1 MEKENLEFIENN
13 LLLTNLNQNFLKKKA
28 KIGLMRNLT
37 SILFEKKD
45 GNYSNIN
52 NLNYINP
59 DNINLTLEDC
69 IKINYENIL
78 TYKNS
83 KNKLIYTDNYQNN
96 IEERTKINKP
106 LSYENLCFYL
116 QQDYINEQ
124 FINEKKGN
132 LKEKNINNNNNNN
145 NINKKNKKIENE
157 IIFESNYEQ
166 GNLRMAIEIN
176 NKNNKKYKE
185 YDLIIRRDI
194 NNTKNYSGF
203 LFSVKSDKEITIK
216 FNILNYVK
224 NKVPFNN
231 NKIKILCYSNN
242 EKWTRNTF
250 NVFYYNN
257 NIPINKSDNNDISY
271 LNNNN
276 NNIEDNKINKKIENK
291 DNNEEII
298 NDDNSEDSEYNNSSS
313 TSKCFHSL
321 SFCYHIS
328 KENINTPIFFSYCYP
343 YTFSML
349 QDFLYSISKQLSQ
362 NSKDLIRFSTYDRS
376 ICGNAIDIL
385 YITNFKKKI
394 SSKKTIFITGRIHPG
409 ESSGSYVVE
418 SVIKN
423 LLFNEQYKS
432 LLDKYIFKIIPM
444 INVDGV
450 INGNYRCN
458 IMGKDLN
465 RFWHEPNNI
474 TYEIM
479 KIKNIINLTKPNFF
493 CDFHGHSNMP
503 NSSIYACSNK
513 EEKVFVKIFEEGEFY
528 NKDET
533 ILCISKSKKN
543 TGRVVMFKEM
553 KIRNSFAIETSIH
566 SVFNKG
572 NKNDNKNNDGIKLEH
587 FEKIGEDF
595 VNSLLIWSKQKN
607 YDKIYKEINNEDVN
621 VCSEIVKNIIKEEN
635 ENYLDYIFK
644 NKKLN
649 SFDLKKIENYD
660 ENNEQ

>member
-1 MEKENLEFIENN
+1 MEKEKLDFVENN

-28 KIGLMRNLT
+28 KIGLTRNLT

-59 DNINLTLEDC
+59 ENINLTLEDC

-78 TYKNS
+78 DYKNN

-106 LSYENLCFYL
+106 FSYENLCFYL
-116 QQDYINEQ
+116 QQDFINEQ

-132 LKEKNINNNNNNN
+132 LKEKINNNNNNN
-145 NINKKNKKIENE
+145 KKNKKNENE

-176 NKNNKKYKE
+176 NKNKYKE

-216 FNILNYVK
+216 FNILNYIK

-250 NVFYYNN
+250 NVFYYSN

-271 LNNNN
+271 LYNNNL
-276 NNIEDNKINKKIENK
+276 EENKKIENK
-291 DNNEEII
+291 DNNEEI
-298 NDDNSEDSEYNNSSS
+298 NDDNNSEDSEYNNNSSS
-313 TSKCFHSL
+313 SKCFHTL

-328 KENINTPIFFSYCYP
+328 KPDLNTPIFFSYCYP

-349 QDFLYSISKQLSQ
+349 QDFLFSIPKQLSQ
-362 NSKDLIRFSTYDRS
+362 SQKDLIRFSTYDRS

-385 YITNFKKKI
+385 YITNFKLKKI
-394 SSKKTIFITGRIHPG
+394 SSRKAIFITGRIHPG
-409 ESSGSYVVE
+409 ETSGSFVVE

-423 LLFNEQYKS
+423 LLFNERYKS
-432 LLDKYIFKIIPM
+432 LLDKFVFKIIPM

-450 INGNYRCN
+450 INGNYRSN

-465 RFWHEPNNI
+465 RFWHEPNNV
-474 TYEIM
+474 TYEIL
-479 KIKNIINLTKPNFF
+479 KIKNIINLSKPNFF

-533 ILCISKSKKN
+533 ILCVSKSKKN

-566 SVFNKG
+566 SIFKKG
-572 NKNDNKNNDGIKLEH
+572 EKNDNKNNVGIKLEH

-607 YDKIYKEINNEDVN
+607 YDKIFKEINNEDPN
-621 VCSEIVKNIIKEEN
+621 VCSNIVKEIIKEED
-635 ENYLDYIFK
+635 EKILDYLFK
-644 NKKLN
+644 NKHLN
-649 SFDLKKIENYD
+649 SFDLKNIDDYEEN
-660 ENNEQ
+660 